1 MRTFFV
7 DVVVPIAVP
16 RLLTY
21 RVPADWENYVQ
32 EGVRVVVPL
41 GKSKKYTGIVWRV
54 HEEIPREYEAKYM
67 EEVLDEIPIISTAQK
82 QLWEWI
88 SSYYACTLG
97 EVMSAALPTGLKLSS
112 ETVYVLKEYN
122 ENELDNLEFKIVEL
136 LKEKD
141 RGLGVTL
148 KDIQHAF
155 SKDPVQRALRQLIKR
170 GCIASAEEVK
180 EKFVPKKEKF
190 IALGEAADTEEKL
203 NQVFEKLEKRKGTE
217 KLSNTLI
224 AYLQLSKWNGDEP
237 VFIERKELE
246 KTASVDSTV
255 IRNLVQKNYF
265 VQEERAALRMVDG
278 VEGGAVLPT
287 LSAQQQEAFDKISSG
302 PTVNLLHGVTSSG
315 KTEVYVHLIEEM
327 IKAGKQVL
335 FLLPEIALTSHLI
348 HRVKKYFGAEVG
360 VYHSGYSTHER
371 TEVWHRVYSASHRFN
386 VVLGAR
392 SSLFLP
398 FENLGLIIVDEEHEN
413 TFKQQDPA
421 PRYNGRDAAIK
432 LAQITGAKLVLGSA
446 TPSLESYANAE
457 KGKYQLVE
465 MPKRYGD
472 VLPPK
477 IELINLR
484 TELQNQR
491 VNGTFSTRLLAE
503 ILATVQ
509 AGKQVILFQNRR
521 GYTPLW
527 ECEKCN
533 YIPECKHCDVSLTY
547 HKHHHELRCHY
558 CGYTERPPTQC
569 PKCATNSFKMLG
581 AGTEKIEEELR
592 ELLPHV
598 RVSRL
603 DLDVARGKNAH
614 HEIITDFED
623 GKTDVLIG
631 TQMVSKGLDFT
642 NVQLV
647 GILNADRMMKHPDF
661 RSIERSF
668 QMILQVSGRSGR
680 RDIQGKVLIQTYDS
694 EHWIFP
700 LIMEGDY
707 TSFYRMEMA
716 ERLQFRYPPHV
727 RMVKIV
733 VKHKELGTL
742 NRATKQLFQW
752 FEPSLF
758 GNFSGPET
766 PSIGRINNQYIQQFW
781 IRIPAELSLPGV
793 KKFLLE
799 CEAGLF
805 QIPEFK
811 SVRMNIDVDPM

>member
-1 MRTFFV
+1 MRTYFV

-16 RLLTY
+16 KLLTY

-32 EGVRVVVPL
+32 QGVRVVVPL
-41 GKSKKYTGIVWRV
+41 GKSKKYTGIIWRV

-67 EEVLDEIPIISTAQK
+67 EEVLDETPIISENQMR
-82 QLWEWI
+82 LWEWI
-88 SSYYACTLG
+88 SSYYACTMG

-112 ETVYVLKEYN
+112 ETVYVLKEYV
-122 ENELDNLEFKIVEL
+122 EDELSNLELRIVTFL
-136 LKEKD
+136 QEKD
-141 RGLGVTL
+141 RGLGVAQ

-155 SKDPVQRALRQLIKR
+155 AKEPIPRVLRQMIKR
-170 GCIASAEEVK
+170 GIVASAEEVK
-180 EKFVPKKEKF
+180 EKFIPKKEKF
-190 IALGEAADTEEKL
+190 IALGEAANTEEKL
-203 NQVFEKLEKRKGTE
+203 NAVFDKLEKRKGSD
-217 KLSNTLI
+217 KLSNALI
-224 AYLQLSKWNGDEP
+224 SYLQLSKWNGGDA
-237 VFIERKELE
+237 VFVPRSNIES
-246 KTASVDSTV
+246 TAGVDAAV
-255 IRNLVQKNYF
+255 IRNLIQKNYF
-265 VQEERAALRMVDG
+265 FQEERAALRMVDG
-278 VEGGAVLPT
+278 EEGGATLPQ
-287 LSAQQQEAFDKISSG
+287 LSEQQQKAFDLIHENDGVS
-302 PTVNLLHGVTSSG
+302 LLHGVTSSG
-315 KTEVYVHLIEEM
+315 KTEVYVHLIEET
-327 IKAGKQVL
+327 IKSGKQVL

-348 HRVKKYFGAEVG
+348 HRIKKYFGAEVG

-432 LAQITGAKLVLGSA
+432 LAQLTGAKLVLGSA
-446 TPSLESYANAE
+446 TPSLESYSNAVN
-457 KGKYQLVE
+457 GKYLLVE
-465 MPKRYGD
+465 MPDRYGE
-472 VLPPK
+472 VLPPT

-484 TELQNQR
+484 TELQNKR
-491 VNGTFSTRLLAE
+491 VNGTFSNRLLAGISE
-503 ILATVQ
+503 TVK

-533 YIPECKHCDVSLTY
+533 YTPECRHCDVSLTY

-569 PKCATNSFKMLG
+569 PKCGTNSFKMLG
-581 AGTEKIEEELR
+581 AGTEKIEEELK

-598 RVSRL
+598 RVARL

-614 HEIITDFED
+614 HEIITDFEE

-631 TQMVSKGLDFT
+631 TQMVSKGLDFSR
-642 NVQLV
+642 VQLV

-661 RSIERSF
+661 RSLERSF
-668 QMILQVSGRSGR
+668 QMMLQVAGRSGR
-680 RDIQGKVLIQTYDS
+680 REEQGKVLIQTYDS
-694 EHWIFP
+694 DHWIFP
-700 LIMEGDY
+700 LLIAGDY
-707 TSFYRMEMA
+707 LGFYKIELA
-716 ERLQFRYPPHV
+716 ERHEYRYPPHV
-727 RMVKIV
+727 RMIKIV

-742 NRATKQLFQW
+742 NRATQQLFQW
-752 FEPSLF
+752 FEGPLF

-766 PSIGRINNQYIQQFW
+766 PAIGRINNQYIQQFW
-781 IRIPAELSLPGV
+781 IRIPANLSLPGV

-805 QIPEFK
+805 QIAEFK